1 MKYFLLSAGLHV
13 LFILGF
19 FLTSQTKVVKNSWAR
34 RAPVKVFLWSLPDE
48 WVSTP
53 EPLRRLKGSVKKNRG
68 QKAEV
73 GQKRGQAQGVE
84 TTEAGF
90 PQGDW
95 LKKLRLSYAQA
106 LYVFIS
112 NHQVYPQKARKLH
125 QVGTV
130 SVGFHVTSS
139 GEFQKIHLKKGCDC
153 GSLDQAALEL
163 IKGLKRFKPLPKA
176 LGRGQDF
183 VVPIQYTMTK
193 GI

>member
-1 MKYFLLSAGLHV
+1 MNGSPPQSPSEGL
-13 LFILGF
+13 
-19 FLTSQTKVVKNSWAR
+19 KVRPKRTEAR
-34 RAPVKVFLWSLPDE
+34 RQR
-48 WVSTP
+48 WVRKGG
-53 EPLRRLKGSVKKNRG
+53 ELRGD
-68 QKAEV
+68 
-73 GQKRGQAQGVE
+73 E

-95 LKKLRLSYAQA
+95 LKKLRLTYAQA

-153 GSLDQAALEL
+153 GHLDQAALEL

-176 LGRGQDF
+176 LGKGQDF